1 MVGDKL
7 GCNDIAALLKT
18 VAAEMQKKYV
28 KQLRDLDAE
37 IGDGDLGITV
47 QKGFRAVEELLSN
60 MECTKSG
67 ISAMLKEIGT
77 VFSEANPS
85 TFSAFFATAFRKAA
99 VVAKEKQRIDMNDV
113 VNMFE
118 AASNGIMKLGKAKQG
133 DKTLLDALVP
143 AAKAFQKA
151 AQSGGTFVEGFRNA
165 TFSAK
170 QGMEHTKEL
179 QAMVG
184 RARSFGARTV
194 GVQDAGATFVYL
206 FLDEVTRSLSTL

>member
-99 VVAKEKQRIDMNDV
+99 VVAKEKQRLDMIDV
-113 VNMFE
+113 VYMFE
-118 AASNGIMKLGKAKQG
+118 
-133 DKTLLDALVP
+133 DA
-143 AAKAFQKA
+143 
-151 AQSGGTFVEGFRNA
+151 
-165 TFSAK
+165 
-170 QGMEHTKEL
+170 
-179 QAMVG
+179 
-184 RARSFGARTV
+184 
-194 GVQDAGATFVYL
+194 
-206 FLDEVTRSLSTL
+206 